1 MRKTGELS
9 KLFGIDRTTLNY
21 YVKRGLI
28 QAGAGE
34 NQYHT
39 YSFEDCMALSF
50 IRYYRGLGFGADEV
64 MRLLGEEDHEEML
77 NELHNKQEETR
88 QQIRNLKLRQCFQ
101 EHLEKLLVFISDY
114 DGKPFKTVTQPYYFI
129 RKTVLEN
136 DPDWLELYR
145 RLPLIEFSPCYNP
158 ETDMVEISDLF
169 MFSGIHMRASCME
182 EFSLTPPE
190 GSLFYPSQEKYVVI
204 WHISG
209 KTPEQDLSAK
219 VSELFRQ
226 MPGMLEETF
235 VLYLL
240 ASKYMSEDSGF
251 DAICFF
257 TIAA

>member
-21 YVKRGLI
+21 YVKKGLI

-50 IRYYRGLGFGADEV
+50 IRYYRGLGFGAEEV

-77 NELHNKQEETR
+77 AELHSKQEETR
-88 QQIRNLKLRQCFQ
+88 QQIRNLRLRQCFQ
-101 EHLEKLLVFISDY
+101 DNLEEMLSFISGY
-114 DGKPFKTVTQPYYFI
+114 DGKPFRTVTQPYYFI

-136 DPDWLELYR
+136 DPDWIDLYR
-145 RLPLIEFSPCYNP
+145 RVPLIEFTPRYNS
-158 ETDMVEISDLF
+158 ETDKVEISDLF
-169 MFSGIHMRASCME
+169 MFSGISMKASCME
-182 EFSLTPPE
+182 EFSITPPE
-190 GSLFYPSQEKYVVI
+190 GSLFYPAQEKYVVI
-204 WHISG
+204 WRISG
-209 KTPEQDLSAK
+209 KTPEQELSSK

-226 MPGMLEETF
+226 MPDRLEETF

-240 ASKYMSEDSGF
+240 TSKYRSEDSGF

>member
-64 MRLLGEEDHEEML
+64 RRLLEEEDHEEML
-77 NELHNKQEETR
+77 ARLHSQQEETR
-88 QQIRNLKLRQCFQ
+88 QQIFNLRLRQCFQ
-101 EHLEKLLVFISDY
+101 KNLEELLTFISGY
-114 DGKPFKTVTQPYYFI
+114 DGKPFRTVTQPYYFI

-136 DPDWLELYR
+136 DPYWMEMYR
-145 RLPLIEFSPCYNP
+145 RVPIIEFSPRYNP
-158 ETDMVEISDLF
+158 ETDKVEMSDLF
-169 MFSGIHMRASCME
+169 IRSGITIKVSSME
-182 EFSLTPPE
+182 EFSITPPE
-190 GSLFYPSQEKYVVI
+190 GSLFHPAQEKYVVI
-204 WHISG
+204 WRISG
-209 KTPEQDLSAK
+209 KTPEQELSAK

-226 MPGMLEETF
+226 MPGRLEETF

-240 ASKYMSEDSGF
+240 TSKYMSEDSGF

-257 TIAA
+257 TIIS